1 MVRPRRVDFLFLL
14 FFLFKSKSKPHV
26 FFFHAS
32 FPSVFF
38 VFTVWRKKEIQKRG
52 RKGECWEERERLE
65 KREKKRF
72 FLSFSLSLFL
82 SFISRLALGRGR
94 GKLETPVLPSR
105 PRSSRSSMLS
115 ISVTIA
121 HLVEPPPPF
130 SRSSLPAVEGHE
142 ERTSCEPQGRSD
154 GVRRGVTQGG
164 PPRPPLAEVA
174 HLLQGTP
181 EKGQESSGEE
191 ALLSCRRGRKRRRTR
206 SFFYDGER
214 SEEKPGPC
222 EREAERDV
230 FELVRGNPR
239 IVVSRN
245 RRGHLEC

>member
-26 FFFHAS
+26 LFFSCFLS
-32 FPSVFF
+32 QCFSCFYSLE
-38 VFTVWRKKEIQKRG
+38 KERNSKTGAKGGMLG
-52 RKGECWEERERLE
+52 REREVGEERKE
-65 KREKKRF
+65 KVF
-72 FLSFSLSLFL
+72 PLFL

-164 PPRPPLAEVA
+164 PPRPPLAEVT